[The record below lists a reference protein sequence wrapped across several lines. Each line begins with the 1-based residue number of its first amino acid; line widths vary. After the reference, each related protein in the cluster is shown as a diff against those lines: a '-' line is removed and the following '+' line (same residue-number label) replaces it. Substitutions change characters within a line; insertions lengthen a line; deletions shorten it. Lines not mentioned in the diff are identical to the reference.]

1 LGACPLEPIVARILQ
16 TFVPGWVQYILDDWL
31 FAGKEFIMRRTISL
45 ACAAVVSGLLGS
57 AAPVARSQAAV
68 LGSSDTVLVL
78 PFTVD
83 AGAAQQWMGK
93 AVQQD
98 LLTDLTQGTHA
109 RVLAPASATAAADP
123 EAAVKSARD
132 LGASIVIFGQAQ
144 STGKEVRLTGQV
156 LEVVDNKPLAAIK
169 ATGPSDELF
178 HLEDALAGQVFVA
191 LPRPLLTDQAIKSMH
206 DAQKAAAAGQAAA
219 VAPQTGLPQTITPAA
234 PQTGETAD
242 SAYAPDNY
250 SPPQYDSSQQV
261 PAYSY
266 TNYEPTP
273 VYTYPTY
280 AYPAPVYSY
289 GEYGCNLFPSYG
301 YGYGF
306 GYGIGVGLGFG
317 FFGGDFDDDF
327 HHHEHREHRP
337 HGDWHDGFHHNFTN
351 QNHLSQGHSPVVS
364 AGHTTQSNVARQ
376 GVSASTVSRPGSISI
391 RRSAPSSSVS
401 SAGMAGSFQSA
412 PSQAPASGSGASMAG
427 AHYVGGFHSSGSG
440 ASPGAGSSFH
450 AGGVGSASH
459 VSGGGGTSFHS
470 AGGASGGGG
479 AAFHGGGGASHGG
492 GGRR

>member
-1 LGACPLEPIVARILQ
+1 
-16 TFVPGWVQYILDDWL
+16 
-31 FAGKEFIMRRTISL
+31 MRRTISL
-45 ACAAVVSGLLGS
+45 ACAAVVGGLLGS

-68 LGSSDTVLVL
+68 LGSDDTVLVL
-78 PFTVD
+78 PFVVE
-83 AGAAQQWMGK
+83 AGAGQQWMGK

-123 EAAVKSARD
+123 EAAVKAARE

-144 STGKEVRLTGQV
+144 STGKDVRLTGQV
-156 LEVVDNKPLAAIK
+156 LEVVDSKALAAIK
-169 ATGPSDELF
+169 ATGPADQLF

-191 LPRPLLTDQAIKSMH
+191 LPRPMLTDQAIKSMQ
-206 DAQKAAAAGQAAA
+206 DAQKAAAAGQVAA
-219 VAPQTGLPQTITPAA
+219 VAPQTGLPQTITTA

-261 PAYSY
+261 PIYSY
-266 TNYEPTP
+266 TNYQPTP
-273 VYTYPTY
+273 LYVYPTY
-280 AYPAPVYSY
+280 GYPAPIYSY

-327 HHHEHREHRP
+327 HHHEHREHRQ
-337 HGDWHDGFHHNFTN
+337 HGDGHDGFHHDFTN
-351 QNHLSQGHSPVVS
+351 QNHGSQAHASLVS
-364 AGHTTQSNVARQ
+364 NAGQTTQSNVAHQ

-401 SAGMAGSFQSA
+401 SAGIAGSFQSA
-412 PSQAPASGSGASMAG
+412 PSHASASGSGASM
-427 AHYVGGFHSSGSG
+427 GGGQYGGSFHSSGSG

-450 AGGVGSASH
+450 ASGGGSASH
-459 VSGGGGTSFHS
+459 VSGGGGGSFHS

-479 AAFHGGGGASHGG
+479 GASHSG